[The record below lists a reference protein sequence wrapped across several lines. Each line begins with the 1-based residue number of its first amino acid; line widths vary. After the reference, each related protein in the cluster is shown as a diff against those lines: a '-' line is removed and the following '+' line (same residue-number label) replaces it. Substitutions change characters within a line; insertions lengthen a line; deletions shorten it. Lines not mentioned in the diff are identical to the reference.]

1 MNRKFL
7 VAWLVV
13 FLAWFAG
20 SFVVHGV
27 LLRPD
32 YMLLTNIFRPQ
43 EAEMQYMPL
52 MLFAH
57 VILSGAFVWIYTRG
71 AEAAPWAAQ
80 GLRFGIAIAM
90 LTVVPSYLIYFAI
103 QPMPPQVVAKQIIFD
118 GSLTVLLGMIVAW
131 LYRVRAPLH

>member
-1 MNRKFL
+1 MIRKFL
-7 VAWLVV
+7 VAWSIV
-13 FLAWFAG
+13 FFAWFAG

-32 YMLLTNIFRPQ
+32 YMLLKSIFRPE
-43 EAEMQYMPL
+43 EAQAKYMPL
-52 MLFAH
+52 MLLAH

-90 LTVVPSYLIYFAI
+90 LTVVPSYLIYFVI

-131 LYRVRAPLH
+131 LYRVRAPLR